1 MFHDQG
7 ISGKVQHS
15 DLLEYLVFLEEHF
28 QVSLPTLND
37 L

>member
-7 ISGKVQHS
+7 INGKVQHS
-15 DLLEYLVFLEEHF
+15 DLLEYLVFF